1 MLPAAILDCDV
12 ILRLM
17 RTSEGRD
24 RGWQVEKPGVF
35 HQLFERSAVVFGQ
48 RTRLDGDWWH
58 HTRQEY
64 QPFTV
69 LKSYS
74 HMLLPRP
81 VSRP

>member
-1 MLPAAILDCDV
+1 MLPAAILDRDV
-12 ILRLM
+12 IPRLV
-17 RTSEGRD
+17 RAPEGRD

-35 HQLFERSAVVFGQ
+35 HQLLERAAVVFGQ
-48 RTRLDGDWWH
+48 RAGLDGDWWH

-69 LKSYS
+69 LKSYA

-81 VSRP
+81 VSQP